1 MRTRKIEREINWNK
15 KLGNT
20 VADLGA
26 GDIYAM
32 NKFRTS
38 SRDRQ
43 MKMMNDMRT
52 ILDAPKRSIVW
63 NLAEGLIGKEFE
75 EVVMNVYNYGRLI
88 INIQS
93 ARA

>member
-15 KLGNT
+15 KLGDT
-20 VADLGA
+20 ITDLGA

-38 SRDRQ
+38 SRDKQ
-43 MKMMNDMRT
+43 VKMMSDMRC
-52 ILDAPKRSIVW
+52 ILDAPKRSAVW
-63 NLAEGLIGKEFE
+63 NLAESTIGKDFE